1 MSALPQDVQHAL
13 NAAII
18 MAKISPLKKDL
29 VFAQYLIRIH
39 PDGKKIKWQ
48 VSFENKILAQGEKP
62 L

>member
-13 NAAII
+13 NAAIL
-18 MAKISPLKKDL
+18 MAKINPLSKDR
-29 VFAQYLIRIH
+29 VFAQYLISIR

-48 VSFENKILAQGEKP
+48 VSQRNEILASGEKP